1 MTFGC
6 WNKTKI
12 SRISSGGIEGIHSIQ
27 EERLNVDY
35 AECRLQSRKLA
46 TGRVGDSDVKRFRET
61 CFTWYMSIQ
70 RDMLYVV
77 HVGGKPSHARWDDVR
92 RLGSYPTGFWKL
104 PTAR

>member
-46 TGRVGDSDVKRFRET
+46 TGRVRDSDVKRFRE
-61 CFTWYMSIQ
+61 
-70 RDMLYVV
+70 MLYVV